1 MINGKHFFS
10 IHHNDLGLFLFSVTL
25 ATDSTYISVLYFRI
39 LFLYSERTYTLLQI
53 VFLFFPQK
61 QCTHCASQSTQS
73 CTYSG
78 LHTIEQKN
86 LLQPI
91 QLQKQI
97 TLHPFFCFCVATAPH
112 PHHMQC
118 FSWPSSESIH
128 EKHQL
133 LYFHMRLPQLRER
146 VHAFVDFGHT
156 LSSPVKK
163 KILNWVEDCRI
174 WREIRKQLNNYC
186 KIISLT
192 KWSTKMALISSE
204 ITVLS
209 RPRPC
214 PPLPP
219 PLTLTPLA
227 VALPLPKL

>member
-53 VFLFFPQK
+53 YFIFPTKTVYTLCIPINTKLHLQW
-61 QCTHCASQSTQS
+61 STYNR
-73 CTYSG
+73 TEEFTVAY
-78 LHTIEQKN
+78 TVTK
-86 LLQPI
+86 
-91 QLQKQI
+91 KI

-133 LYFHMRLPQLRER
+133 LYFHMRLP
-146 VHAFVDFGHT
+146 
-156 LSSPVKK
+156 
-163 KILNWVEDCRI
+163 
-174 WREIRKQLNNYC
+174 
-186 KIISLT
+186 
-192 KWSTKMALISSE
+192 
-204 ITVLS
+204 
-209 RPRPC
+209 
-214 PPLPP
+214 
-219 PLTLTPLA
+219 
-227 VALPLPKL
+227 